1 MREGKNMDLGLDT
14 EQQILKDVARD
25 FFENECPKSLV
36 REVRESDDDYP
47 KELWENMAELG
58 WMGVVV
64 PEEYGGIGGD
74 FMDLAILLETMGEAC
89 LPAPFFSTVVIG
101 GYAVQLSAAEE
112 LKAEL
117 LPRIASGE
125 LILAFA
131 LIEPGNSH
139 GVVNIGTA
147 AVADGDSYVLNGTK
161 LFVEYA
167 RSSDYLLTVA
177 RVPDEG
183 LAFILVETGSTG
195 VEINPVKTLDDA
207 RHCGVVLTDVRV
219 PVGNLL
225 ALGEEAEKLMT
236 ILEQRASVAKCAEML
251 GGMQAAFEMSVAYA
265 KEREQFNRPI
275 GSFQAVQHHC
285 ANMIIDLDSSRYIT
299 NLAAWRISRGLPAS
313 KEASMAKSY
322 TSAASNRV
330 LKLGHQIHG
339 AISYCDEH
347 DMHLWLRRNKA
358 ASVAFGDAE
367 YHLEKVAQ
375 QLGL

>member
-1 MREGKNMDLGLDT
+1 MDLGLDT
-14 EQQILKDVARD
+14 EQTILKDSARD

-36 REVRESDDDYP
+36 REVREGKDDFP
-47 KELWENMAELG
+47 KELWGKMAELG
-58 WMGVVV
+58 WMGVVI

-74 FMDLAILLETMGEAC
+74 FMDLSILLEAMGEAC

-101 GYAVQLSAAEE
+101 GFALQLSTAEE
-112 LKAEL
+112 LKREL
-117 LPRIASGE
+117 LPKIASGE
-125 LILAFA
+125 LIIAFA
-131 LIEPGNSH
+131 MVEPGNSY
-139 GVVNIGTA
+139 GLANIGTTA
-147 AVADGDSYVLNGTK
+147 TEDGDHYVLNGTK

-167 RSSDYLLTVA
+167 GSSDFLLTVA
-177 RVPDEG
+177 RVPDQG
-183 LAFILVETGSTG
+183 LAFFLVDPGSAGIETK
-195 VEINPVKTLDDA
+195 PVKTLDYA
-207 RHCGVVLTDVRV
+207 KQCEVVMSGASV
-219 PVGNLL
+219 PAANLVASGQEAEDL
-225 ALGEEAEKLMT
+225 ALALEE
-236 ILEQRASVAKCAEML
+236 RASVAKCAEML
-251 GGMQAAFEMSVAYA
+251 GGMQAAFDVSVAYA
-265 KEREQFNRPI
+265 QERKQFDLPI

-285 ANMIIDLDSSRYIT
+285 ANMVVDLDSSRFIT

-322 TSAASNRV
+322 TSAASNRI

-358 ASVAFGDAE
+358 SSIAFGDTE